1 MFRDSIVT
9 LTFATLIGAGALAC
23 NSGETKSPSVGLTE
37 PIRPPRFPDQGRGAS
52 RVETNTLYS
61 MYLSP
66 GIRSACAGPAP
77 FFRFD
82 SANTATADPTLQ
94 TLANCMKDGPL
105 KGRSIRLI
113 GRTDPR
119 GTEEYNEKLGQER
132 AKSVKDYLVKAGVED
147 ARIEVTSRGK
157 EDASPAPEDWPS
169 DRRVQIELAD

>member
-1 MFRDSIVT
+1 MFRRSIVT
-9 LTFATLIGAGALAC
+9 LACAASLGSGAVAC

-52 RVETNTLYS
+52 RIETNTLYS
-61 MYLSP
+61 MYLTP

-77 FFRFD
+77 FFQFD
-82 SANTATADPTLQ
+82 SARATKADPTLQ

-105 KGRSIRLI
+105 KGKSIRLI

-132 AKSVKDYLVKAGVED
+132 AKSVKDYLVKAGVEA
-147 ARIEVTSRGK
+147 ARIETESRGK
-157 EDASPAPEDWPS
+157 DDASPAPEDWPS
-169 DRRVQIELAD
+169 DRRVQIELVE